1 LNRGRCPHRTQME
14 RGNVN
19 ILDCIIRCS
28 PQKTLLYFYRMDW
41 NNLDIASEIKLG
53 EDSSRQ
59 FKVQLDT
66 AAKLAEELCA
76 FSNSR
81 GGIIYVGVAD
91 NSTISGITQADI
103 AQYNQL
109 ISNASNDIL
118 KPAIYPLTKVAEV
131 EGKLVLLINVPSGT
145 SKPYCTSAG
154 VYWVKSGSDKRKSSP
169 QELLRMFQQ
178 SSLLYLD
185 ETPTSAAIGESAET
199 INLAKFYIFYEK
211 SRGSEFSAAG
221 VTVQKAFDNMNLAK
235 EGNLTLA
242 GLLLFAN
249 NPQAYK
255 PYCIIRAV
263 SYYGIDIADDSFK
276 DRVDCVGTLEDQ
288 YRSAMN
294 FLKNNLSFIQAAPG
308 FNQPGRL
315 EIDERAL
322 EEAVVNAL
330 LHRDYSKNAVIRLF
344 VFKDRVELVS
354 PGSLPNHLTVENIL
368 NGNSV
373 SRNPTMVSHG
383 IKILPYSGV
392 GSGISRIIKNHPD
405 TKLQDDK
412 DGEQFTITFYRKQL

>member
-1 LNRGRCPHRTQME
+1 
-14 RGNVN
+14 
-19 ILDCIIRCS
+19 
-28 PQKTLLYFYRMDW
+28 MDW

-59 FKVQLDT
+59 FKVKLDT
-66 AAKLAEELCA
+66 AAKLADEFCA

-91 NSTISGITQADI
+91 DNTISGITQADI

-109 ISNASNDIL
+109 ISNAANEML
-118 KPAIYPLTKVAEV
+118 TPPIYPLTKVAEL
-131 EGKLVLLINVPSGT
+131 EGKLVLIIHVSSGT

-185 ETPTSAAIGESAET
+185 ETPTSAAIGENDDT

-221 VTVQKAFDNMNLAK
+221 IPVQKAFENMNLAK

-263 SYYGIDIADDSFK
+263 SYYGSDIADDSFK
-276 DRVDCVGTLEDQ
+276 DKVDCVGTLEDQ
-288 YRSAMN
+288 FRSAMN
-294 FLKNNLSFIQAAPG
+294 F
-308 FNQPGRL
+308 
-315 EIDERAL
+315 
-322 EEAVVNAL
+322 
-330 LHRDYSKNAVIRLF
+330 
-344 VFKDRVELVS
+344 FK
-354 PGSLPNHLTVENIL
+354 
-368 NGNSV
+368 
-373 SRNPTMVSHG
+373 
-383 IKILPYSGV
+383 K
-392 GSGISRIIKNHPD
+392 
-405 TKLQDDK
+405 
-412 DGEQFTITFYRKQL
+412 

>member
-1 LNRGRCPHRTQME
+1 M
-14 RGNVN
+14 
-19 ILDCIIRCS
+19 DIISAMQEAVSGICQLTVS
-28 PQKTLLYFYRMDW
+28 IDT
-41 NNLDIASEIKLG
+41 E
-53 EDSSRQ
+53 ED
-59 FKVQLDT
+59 L
-66 AAKLAEELCA
+66 AKEFCA
-76 FSNSR
+76 LSNGR
-81 GGIIYVGVAD
+81 GGTLYVGVGD
-91 NSTISGITQADI
+91 DMSIKGLTQTDI
-103 AQYNQL
+103 FQYNQL
-109 ISNASNDIL
+109 IGNAANEML
-118 KPAIYPLTKVAEV
+118 TPAIYPLTKLVEL
-131 EGKLVLLINVPSGT
+131 EGKIVLVIHVSEGT

-178 SSLLYLD
+178 SNFLYLD
-185 ETPTSAAIGESAET
+185 ETPTSAAIAESTEA

-211 SRGSEFSAAG
+211 SRGSEFSTAG

-263 SYYGIDIADDSFK
+263 SYYGVNIADDSFK

-294 FLKNNLSFIQAAPG
+294 FLKNNLSFVQLAPG
-308 FNQPGRL
+308 FNQPGQL

-373 SRNPTMVSHG
+373 IRNPTIVSYG
-383 IKILPYSGV
+383 TKILPYSGI
-392 GSGISRIIKNHPD
+392 GSGIPRIIKNHPA